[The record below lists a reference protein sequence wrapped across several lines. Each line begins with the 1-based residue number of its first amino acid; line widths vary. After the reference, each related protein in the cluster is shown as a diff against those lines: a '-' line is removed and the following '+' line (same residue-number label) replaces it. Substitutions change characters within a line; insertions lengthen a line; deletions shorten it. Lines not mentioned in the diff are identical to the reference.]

1 MVHISSL
8 STLLCLAISIRAD
21 PIGVPFIKPVV
32 PVRDSPFIHSP
43 IAKVWKNTP
52 ELSPEMGFKQAPAGS
67 NYCLTKDCVNAA
79 SDMIRA
85 MDDTADPC
93 TDFYQFACGNFI
105 KETVIPEDKTSV
117 SAISMLRD
125 KRNKRLMKI
134 FESESN
140 TLEPAIF
147 NS

>member
-32 PVRDSPFIHSP
+32 PVQESPFIHSP
-43 IAKVWKNTP
+43 VAKVWKNGP
-52 ELSPEMGFKQAPAGS
+52 KLSPEVGFKQAPAGS

-85 MDDTADPC
+85 MDETADPC

-105 KETVIPEDKTSV
+105 QETVIPEDKAVV
-117 SAISMLRD
+117 SAFSMLED
-125 KRNKRLMKI
+125 KLNKRLKKL
-134 FESESN
+134 FEEEAN
-140 TLEPAIF
+140 TH
-147 NS
+147 